1 MDSRTSFSERSGA
14 PRGRPRS
21 GIWIV
26 AIASALIWTTVFA
39 GVAQAAP
46 GTNKRTFSTTSPVA
60 IPDAAP
66 YVPGGIGVLETGIV
80 VSGLTGDITR
90 VTASFHIVHEQV
102 SDLDIAIADPRGWG
116 EASFAYLLATSAVT
130 GENLGS
136 GCDDP
141 DRTMFDDDAAVSID
155 AGTTPYAGTYR
166 PQDSNAM
173 PLGVFDGM
181 TPAVANGL
189 WTLGIF
195 DSLPGGTGSL
205 ECWSLMIETTTGQ
218 ALRFDSN
225 DPLQIAD
232 AVDDQGGPG
241 VASSPITVSDIGG
254 AVSAITVSV
263 WITHPNVSDL
273 DVELVGPDGETVT
286 LARDTGGTGD
296 DFGRS
301 CNSSK
306 MTIFDDTAKQSI
318 TKGVAPFVGTFRP
331 TQPLGLLDGFSGSAL
346 NGEWQ
351 LRVTDRVEANTGT
364 INCWSMTVS
373 STTIASAALSVTPFL
388 SAPAPLPGTFDY
400 AYFVVRN
407 PSSEPVS
414 NVVLTATMP
423 NTVTDLREEAVNFPE
438 CEVAGKQLTCTYAD
452 IGPGASVLGGA
463 LARIGAAKSGK
474 VCMTGTV
481 GGDGVS
487 DISTTACF
495 NTSAYPTGDRGTG
508 YAIGD
513 TAHDLVLL
521 DQAGTQVSLSQL
533 AGKYVLLQFTS
544 AWCAPSNFEV
554 PQDRDEVQALNES
567 NAMGVEVVYLTV
579 MLDGATPG
587 KASTQRDAQRWADR
601 FELTTPVLYTSGD
614 TDRLTVQQHTTYSI
628 EGGESQPVV
637 PVSVFIRPNGE
648 IFDLRIG
655 IEESGGTTS
664 RFLSALP

>member
-1 MDSRTSFSERSGA
+1 MDSRTAFSERRA
-14 PRGRPRS
+14 GRRAWPRS
-21 GIWIV
+21 GIWITAV
-26 AIASALIWTTVFA
+26 AAALIWTTAFA
-39 GVAQAAP
+39 GAAQAAP
-46 GTNKRTFSTTSPVA
+46 GTAKRTFSSNSPVA

-66 YVPGGIGVLETGIV
+66 YVPGGIGVLDAPIV

-90 VTASFHIVHEQV
+90 VTASFHVLHGRV

-116 EASFAYLLATSAVT
+116 EASFAYLLATSAVS

-141 DRTMFDDDAAVSID
+141 DRTTFDDAAAVSID
-155 AGTTPYAGTYR
+155 AGTAPYAGTYR

-181 TPAVANGL
+181 SPAVANGS

-195 DSLPGGTGSL
+195 DSLPGETGSL

-232 AVDDQGGPG
+232 AVADQGGPG
-241 VASSPITVSDIGG
+241 VASPPITVSDIGG

-273 DVELVGPDGETVT
+273 DVELVGPDGESVA
-286 LARDTGGTGD
+286 LARGTGGTGD
-296 DFGRS
+296 DFGTS

-306 MTIFDDTAKQSI
+306 MTTFDDTAKQSI
-318 TKGVAPFVGTFRP
+318 TKGTAPFVGTFRP
-331 TQPLGLLDGFSGSAL
+331 TQPLGLLDGFSGAAL
-346 NGEWQ
+346 NGQWE
-351 LRVTDRVEANTGT
+351 LRVTDGVETNTGT

-373 STTIASAALSVTPFL
+373 STTAAPAALSVTPFL
-388 SAPAPLPGTFDY
+388 TAPAPLPGTYDY

-407 PSSEPVS
+407 PSSAPVS
-414 NVVLTATMP
+414 NVVLTAKMP
-423 NTVTDLREEAVNFPE
+423 NTVTDLREELVSFPE
-438 CEVAGKQLTCTYAD
+438 CDVIGDQLTCTYAD
-452 IGPGASVLGGA
+452 IWPGASVLGGA

-474 VCMTGTV
+474 VCLTGTV
-481 GGDGVS
+481 GGSGIS
-487 DISTTACF
+487 DVTSTACF
-495 NTSAYPTGDRGTG
+495 NTSSYPTGDRGTG

-513 TAHDLVLL
+513 IAHDLVLL
-521 DQAGTQVSLSQL
+521 DQTGTPVSLSQF

-544 AWCAPSNFEV
+544 AWCAPSQFEV

-579 MLDGATPG
+579 MLDGSTPG
-587 KASTQRDAQRWADR
+587 RASTQRDAQRWVDR
-601 FELTTPVLYTSGD
+601 FDLTTPVLHTSSD
-614 TDRLTVQQHTTYSI
+614 TDRIAVQQHTTYSI

-655 IEESGGTTS
+655 IEESGGTTG